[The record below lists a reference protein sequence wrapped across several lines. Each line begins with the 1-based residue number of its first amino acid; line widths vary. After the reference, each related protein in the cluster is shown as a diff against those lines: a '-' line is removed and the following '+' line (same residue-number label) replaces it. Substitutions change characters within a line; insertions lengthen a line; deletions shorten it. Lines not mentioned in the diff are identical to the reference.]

1 MTNINDFLLLK
12 ENNDY
17 LEMALQDA
25 SRFNTTLGSVFL
37 FDFVGFWILT
47 HVLLTSN
54 SANTN
59 IQKDSIQ
66 EVKFRTE
73 GVLFW

>member
-1 MTNINDFLLLK
+1 MTNIYDFLLLE
-12 ENNDY
+12 ENKDY

-25 SRFNTTLGSVFL
+25 IRFNTTFGSVSL
-37 FDFVGFWILT
+37 FEFVGFWILT
-47 HVLLTSN
+47 LVLLTTN

-66 EVKFRTE
+66 EVKLRIE
-73 GVLFW
+73 GVLSW